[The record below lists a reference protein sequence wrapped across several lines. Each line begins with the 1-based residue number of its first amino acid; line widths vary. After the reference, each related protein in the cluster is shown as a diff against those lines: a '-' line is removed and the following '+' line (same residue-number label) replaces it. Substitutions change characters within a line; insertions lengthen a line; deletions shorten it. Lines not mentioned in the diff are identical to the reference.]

1 VLRLSLL
8 LCGFYGLTI
17 VPIGAQ
23 QLSATDA
30 KLHTGEVAT
39 VCGQVA
45 SVHFAAHSR
54 GEPTFLDLDAAYPNQ
69 VFTVLVWGEDRAKF
83 GNIDAKYSNVHL
95 CVHGPITQY
104 RGSPEMVVHDPS
116 SISIRP

>member
-8 LCGFYGLTI
+8 LCGFYGLTLASS
-17 VPIGAQ
+17 GAQ
-23 QLSATDA
+23 QLSAADA
-30 KLHTGEVAT
+30 KQHTGEVAT

-45 SVHFAAHSR
+45 SIHFAAHSR

-83 GNIDAKYSNVHL
+83 GNIDAQYSKAHV
-95 CVHGPITQY
+95 CVHGTITQY
-104 RGSPEMVVHDPS
+104 RGGPEMVVHDPS